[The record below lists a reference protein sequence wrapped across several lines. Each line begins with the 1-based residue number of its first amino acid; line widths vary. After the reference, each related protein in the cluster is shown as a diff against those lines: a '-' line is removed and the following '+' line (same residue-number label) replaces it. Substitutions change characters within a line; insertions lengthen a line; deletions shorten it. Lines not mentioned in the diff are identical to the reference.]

1 MSSHEMNRVEVMGR
15 VKNRDLKL
23 SDAAVM
29 LGVSYR
35 QAKRLW
41 RRYRKL
47 GSEGLKHG
55 NVGRAS
61 NRRKPW
67 KVRPAGVE
75 FNPQEVF
82 GFRGGEVRSDLG
94 RRTLSRRR
102 RYRRGPRNAATVDAG
117 RRIVES
123 EAEAQEAFET
133 TGAQSPF
140 WRDGAA
146 GWQLP

>member
-1 MSSHEMNRVEVMGR
+1 MPQSCSVSVIARQKDCGGAIASWAAKGSSMATWSGVE
-15 VKNRDLKL
+15 
-23 SDAAVM
+23 S
-29 LGVSYR
+29 S
-35 QAKRLW
+35 QAM
-41 RRYRKL
+41 
-47 GSEGLKHG
+47 EG
-55 NVGRAS
+55 AS
-61 NRRKPW
+61 
-67 KVRPAGVE
+67 AGVE